1 MSERYREPFA
11 SSYEIR
17 RKQDDQLERF
27 GSRLLDTARPVAA
40 ETAELYKR
48 VVVEERLTYSEHAGG
63 HEFQSDAVLT
73 FIDRH
78 LRLVGSEGATNAEIQ
93 HERHGPDK
101 ESVE

>member
-1 MSERYREPFA
+1 
-11 SSYEIR
+11 
-17 RKQDDQLERF
+17 
-27 GSRLLDTARPVAA
+27 
-40 ETAELYKR
+40 
-48 VVVEERLTYSEHAGG
+48 
-63 HEFQSDAVLT
+63 VLT